1 MCTQLDMH
9 KFGHQ
14 HSPWGPSCCCYLS
27 CLVSLSSWSLPAE
40 SWTCEKFYEHHESC
54 SLCLAC
60 RLNMGSLQKKL
71 VNVGILFEG
80 GGLTHSQLLKTKSTT
95 IQNSDFVAIWRG
107 FPSPNQTNHQ
117 KSPITQKTFGEGGWV
132 GQAGWDKIPTF
143 TEFFLKSSLRLL
155 MFCGIP

>member
-117 KSPITQKTFGEGGWV
+117 KSHQKSPKITSNHQKSHQNHQSPMLQTSLHHMV
-132 GQAGWDKIPTF
+132 
-143 TEFFLKSSLRLL
+143 LK
-155 MFCGIP
+155 